1 MLNLSEVATEMVPM
15 AVAQTEVED
24 VGVDVEAG
32 KTTDSKEEETDREL
46 TAFEVYLGGLPL
58 TKEVWFKEIL

>member
-1 MLNLSEVATEMVPM
+1 M